1 MAGLGTAAN
10 VSAILVAGVLGTFFG
25 DLLKEKLQD
34 GLLKAT
40 SICVIF
46 IGIAGAMEQMLK
58 ISEGHLASN
67 GSMMMVCCFI
77 VGTLIGEIID
87 IEDKL
92 ERLGS
97 WLKVKSK
104 SEGDGGFVDAFVTA
118 SLTVCIGAMAIVGAI
133 QDGMLGDY
141 TTLCIKAVLDFIII
155 FVMASTMG
163 KGCTFSAIPVGIL
176 QGSITILA
184 SFLAPVMTPLALSYI
199 SLTGSVMIFCVG
211 VNLVW
216 GKLVRVANM
225 LPTLVIAVLWALYA

>member
-1 MAGLGTAAN
+1 MAGLGTVAN

-46 IGIAGAMEQMLK
+46 ISIAGAMEQMLK

>member
-1 MAGLGTAAN
+1 MAGLGTVAN

-104 SEGDGGFVDAFVTA
+104 SEGDGGFVDA
-118 SLTVCIGAMAIVGAI
+118 VC
-133 QDGMLGDY
+133 
-141 TTLCIKAVLDFIII
+141 DFI
-155 FVMASTMG
+155 
-163 KGCTFSAIPVGIL
+163 KNK
-176 QGSITILA
+176 
-184 SFLAPVMTPLALSYI
+184 APVF
-199 SLTGSVMIFCVG
+199 FCVHKA
-211 VNLVW
+211 LVPQFL
-216 GKLVRVANM
+216 KILRHFD
-225 LPTLVIAVLWALYA
+225 LL

>member
-1 MAGLGTAAN
+1 MAGLGTVAN
-10 VSAILVAGVLGTFFG
+10 VSAILVAGVVGTFFG

-163 KGCTFSAIPVGIL
+163 KGCTFSSIPVGIL

>member
-1 MAGLGTAAN
+1 MAGLGTVAN

-46 IGIAGAMEQMLK
+46 IGIAGSMEQMLK

-118 SLTVCIGAMAIVGAI
+118 SLTVCIGAMAIVGAL
-133 QDGMLGDY
+133 QDGLTGDHSTLFAKSLLDGISSIVFGASLG
-141 TTLCIKAVLDFIII
+141 LGVSFSAVAVLIY
-155 FVMASTMG
+155 
-163 KGCTFSAIPVGIL
+163 
-176 QGSITILA
+176 QGLIALLA
-184 SFLAPVMTPLALSYI
+184 SFLAPLLGDAVIAEMTCVGSLLIVALSLNMLG
-199 SLTGSVMIFCVG
+199 LTKIKVM
-211 VNLVW
+211 NLVPAI
-216 GKLVRVANM
+216 L
-225 LPTLVIAVLWALYA
+225 LPIVLCLFI

>member
-1 MAGLGTAAN
+1 MAGLGTVAN

-67 GSMMMVCCFI
+67 GSMMLVCCFI
-77 VGTLIGEIID
+77 VGTLSGEIID

>member
-1 MAGLGTAAN
+1 MAGLGTVAN

-163 KGCTFSAIPVGIL
+163 KGCTFSSIPVGIL

>member
-1 MAGLGTAAN
+1 MAGLGTVAN

-163 KGCTFSAIPVGIL
+163 KGCTFSAIPFGIL

>member
-1 MAGLGTAAN
+1 
-10 VSAILVAGVLGTFFG
+10 
-25 DLLKEKLQD
+25 
-34 GLLKAT
+34 
-40 SICVIF
+40 
-46 IGIAGAMEQMLK
+46 MEQMLK

-163 KGCTFSAIPVGIL
+163 KGCTFSSIPVGIL